1 MNTKKIQKEIKK
13 TKRKVGIVLL
23 SILIIGAG
31 FVYWKFFSLQGVPT
45 GKLIRTIESPNG
57 DYKLK
62 TYVQAGDSLSANAV
76 RGELIHLKT
85 NSTKTIYWNYPD
97 NDPLVE
103 WIDETTVKIGN
114 QTLHIPK
121 QETYDWRDHENHTR
135 EYPKQFVK

>member
-1 MNTKKIQKEIKK
+1 MENKQAQKEIKK
-13 TKRKVGIVLL
+13 TKRKVAVVLL
-23 SILIIGAG
+23 SMLIIGAG

-57 DYKLK
+57 DYQIK
-62 TYVQAGDSLSANAV
+62 TYFHDGGSLSANAV

-97 NDPLVE
+97 EDPLVE
-103 WIDETTVKIGN
+103 WVDETTVKIGD

-121 QETYDWRDHENHTR
+121 QETYDWRDDKKHTR
-135 EYPKQFVK
+135 EYPKQFMN

>member
-1 MNTKKIQKEIKK
+1 MNTKKAQKEIKK

-23 SILIIGAG
+23 SMLIIGAC

-45 GKLIRTIESPNG
+45 GNLIRTIESPNG

-62 TYVQAGDSLSANAV
+62 TYVQDGGSLSANAV
-76 RGELIHLKT
+76 RGELIHIKT

-103 WIDETTVKIGN
+103 WIDKTTVKIGN

-121 QETYDWRDHENHTR
+121 QETYDWRDDENYTR